1 MRIGELSARTGVPVA
16 TIKYYVREG
25 LLSGGERTGHNQV
38 RYGEGH
44 VRRLRLV
51 RSMVETGALPIAKV
65 REVLAEVEDPGR
77 DLDSALGVASRALS
91 SHRAPAEEPDE
102 ADLETARGIVRRR
115 GWHRIPLDHEY
126 LKTLADVIG
135 RLRLLGLADLVEHED
150 RYALA
155 AEQVAEADIRLLMR
169 REDRDEILETMIV
182 GTVLGDALFTTL
194 RRIAQVEI
202 SGRDIKGPDANPT
215 EPEDCLSTR
224 DRRAGPS
231 ALGTASVHA
240 QMAMS
245 ALVVFQTV
253 QVEWA
258 VLR

>member
-25 LLSGGERTGHNQV
+25 LVAGGERTGHNQV
-38 RYGEGH
+38 RYGEEH

-51 RSMVETGALPIAKV
+51 RAMVETGALPIAKV

-77 DLDSALGVASRALS
+77 DLDSALGVASRALF
-91 SHRAPAEEPDE
+91 SHRAPAEEPEE
-102 ADLETARGIVRRR
+102 ADLETARAIVRRR
-115 GWHRIPLDHEY
+115 GWDRVPLDHDY
-126 LKTLADVIG
+126 LRTLADAIG
-135 RLRLLGLADLVEHED
+135 RLRLLGLSDLAEHED

-155 AEQVAEADIRLLMR
+155 AEQVAEADIHLLMQR
-169 REDRDEILETMIV
+169 KDRDEILETMIV

-194 RRIAQVEI
+194 RRIAQIEI
-202 SGRDIKGPDANPT
+202 SGREFKGPEEHRA
-215 EPEDCLSTR
+215 EHEDVLSTR
-224 DRRAGPS
+224 DGRTAPS
-231 ALGTASVHA
+231 APVPALAHA

-245 ALVVFQTV
+245 ALVGFSTV
-253 QVEWA
+253 QVDWA

>member
-25 LLSGGERTGHNQV
+25 LVGGGERTGHNQV
-38 RYGEGH
+38 SYGEEH

-51 RSMVETGALPIAKV
+51 RSLVETGALPIAKV
-65 REVLAEVEDPGR
+65 REVLAEVEDPRR
-77 DLDSALGVASRALS
+77 DLDSALGVASRALF
-91 SHRAPAEEPDE
+91 SHRAPVDEPED
-102 ADLETARGIVRRR
+102 ADLETALAIVRRR
-115 GWHRIPLDHEY
+115 GWNRIPQSHEY
-126 LKTLADVIG
+126 LRTLADVIG

-155 AEQVAEADIRLLMR
+155 AEQVAEADIRLLMQR
-169 REDRDEILETMIV
+169 GDRDEILEAMIV

-194 RRIAQVEI
+194 RRIAQVEV
-202 SGRDIKGPDANPT
+202 SGREFKGPDDHPV
-215 EPEDCLSTR
+215 EREHSLSTR
-224 DRRAGPS
+224 DRHAGPS
-231 ALGTASVHA
+231 GPGASTAHA

-245 ALVVFQTV
+245 ALVGFWTV
-253 QVEWA
+253 QVDWA

>member
-1 MRIGELSARTGVPVA
+1 
-16 TIKYYVREG
+16 
-25 LLSGGERTGHNQV
+25 
-38 RYGEGH
+38 

-51 RSMVETGALPIAKV
+51 RAMVETAA
-65 REVLAEVEDPGR
+65 
-77 DLDSALGVASRALS
+77 RALA
-91 SHRAPAEEPDE
+91 SHRAPFEEPEE
-102 ADLETARGIVRRR
+102 ADLETARAIVRRR
-115 GWHRIPLDHEY
+115 GWKRIPRDHEY

-155 AEQVAEADIRLLMR
+155 AEQVAEADIHLLMQ
-169 REDRDEILETMIV
+169 REERDEILETMIV
-182 GTVLGDALFTTL
+182 GTVLGDALLTTL

-202 SGRDIKGPDANPT
+202 SGRDIKGPDRDPT
-215 EPEDCLSTR
+215 DPECLLSTS
-224 DRRAGPS
+224 DTRAGPS
-231 ALGTASVHA
+231 APAAAAAHA

-245 ALVVFQTV
+245 ALVGFRTV

>member
-25 LLSGGERTGHNQV
+25 LVAGGERTGHNQTS
-38 RYGEGH
+38 YGEEH

-51 RSMVETGALPIAKV
+51 RAMVETGSLPIAKV
-65 REVLAEVEDPGR
+65 REVLAEVEDPSR
-77 DLDSALGVASRALS
+77 DLDSALGVASRALF
-91 SHRAPAEEPDE
+91 SHRAPTEEPEE
-102 ADLETARGIVRRR
+102 ADLETARELVRRR
-115 GWHRIPLDHEY
+115 GWNQVPADHGY

-135 RLRLLGLADLVEHED
+135 RLRLLGLSDLVEQD

-155 AEQVAEADIRLLMR
+155 AEQVAEADIRLLSR

-202 SGRDIKGPDANPT
+202 SGREFKGP
-215 EPEDCLSTR
+215 EEH
-224 DRRAGPS
+224 RA
-231 ALGTASVHA
+231 AR
-240 QMAMS
+240 
-245 ALVVFQTV
+245 
-253 QVEWA
+253 E
-258 VLR
+258 